1 MWMWMWSGSTH
12 KRRNEN
18 EDIFD
23 PKKYCDLFY
32 EEDKKKRPCSLLYTV
47 SSCV

>member
-1 MWMWMWSGSTH
+1 MIKQYNKTV
-12 KRRNEN
+12 KN
-18 EDIFD
+18 ICD
-23 PKKYCDLFY
+23 PKKSCDLFY